1 MIFDVAMVNGQ
12 LVPIDQAKI
21 PVNSQAL
28 FASFGVYETM
38 KVVQGRPFYRDNHLE
53 RLLVSAGMLGIDLQI
68 DVSTLRNW
76 FNTLADVDRN
86 ATWSLRILALGA
98 VQPNEYPLIA
108 MWAEP
113 LPTYPDRLYRN
124 GAAAIFFEGQ
134 RSLPTCK
141 SLDTLVNFLA
151 RRAAQQAGALE
162 GILHHNGY
170 LTEGARSN
178 VFAVWQGQLITP
190 PAADV
195 LSGITREVILRVM
208 EHCDYPVIEKSL
220 PADVSLYDELFIS
233 STSMHVMPITK
244 IDDQP
249 VGNGQI
255 GPVTTMVMD
264 RFDLHYRQMMGLTA
278 A

>member
-1 MIFDVAMVNGQ
+1 MIFDVAMINGQ
-12 LVPIDQAKI
+12 LLPIDQAKI
-21 PVNSQAL
+21 PVNNQAL

-53 RLLVSAGMLGIDLQI
+53 RLLVSAGMLGIDLQV
-68 DVSTLRNW
+68 DMPTLRHW
-76 FNTLADVDRN
+76 FNTLADVDRS

-98 VQPNEYPLIA
+98 VQPNEHPLIA

-113 LPTYPDRLYRN
+113 LPTYPDKLYQN
-124 GAAAIFFEGQ
+124 GAAAIFFEGR
-134 RSLPTCK
+134 RSLPACK
-141 SLDTLVNFLA
+141 SLDTLINFLA

-178 VFAVWQGQLITP
+178 VFAVRQGQLITP

-195 LSGITREVILRVM
+195 LSGITREVILLVM
-208 EHCDYPVIEKSL
+208 EHSDCPVIEKSL

-249 VGNGQI
+249 VGSGQV

-264 RFDLHYRQMMGLTA
+264 RFDMHYRQMMGLTA